1 MSRNESLGL
10 NDTII
15 PAITH
20 NDLLMISC
28 IHPKPGPDYFCG
40 SCPFEGTFGDVAS
53 HCISNHKDSV
63 LTFNKRVLLASS
75 GKISRQAIDYKYIP
89 SDIEKHGY
97 ILKVDSDRL
106 NVEIIKSD
114 LKLDKSTQTDYGTQN
129 RSVGTSDD
137 CTSLE
142 TELWELLPDVCQFLA
157 EVDAIHSTRL
167 VQHMRLLADRSFP
180 LTYTHQNISS
190 PWYKKI
196 FNTNN

>member
-1 MSRNESLGL
+1 
-10 NDTII
+10 
-15 PAITH
+15 
-20 NDLLMISC
+20 
-28 IHPKPGPDYFCG
+28 
-40 SCPFEGTFGDVAS
+40 
-53 HCISNHKDSV
+53 V

-106 NVEIIKSD
+106 NVEIIKSN
-114 LKLDKSTQTDYGTQN
+114 LKLDKITQTDYGTQN

-180 LTYTHQNISS
+180 LTNISYRVFLNLRELTEFTS
-190 PWYKKI
+190 WGGAGIFVRGGPKFLVAPPAEGAKFSVPPWRKRKI
-196 FNTNN
+196 FGAPPFRECST